1 MCVRK
6 KIVRVGPL
14 GRHRPQPDFTDTD
27 LPLATSSEMK
37 KRAIVHDP
45 FLIAAAHVVLTVA
58 APWPVVPPGAE
69 YSVIEIAQGD
79 KRELLNDVTS

>member
-1 MCVRK
+1 MRCSLPGTATTR
-6 KIVRVGPL
+6 L
-14 GRHRPQPDFTDTD
+14 ATNERPDLTDTD
-27 LPLATSSEMK
+27 LPLVTSSKMK
-37 KRAIVHDP
+37 KGAIGHDP
-45 FLIAAAHVVLTVA
+45 FLFAAVHVVLTVA